1 MLVIS
6 RRVNETIVINNNI
19 YITITRIGNSQVK
32 VGVEAPESVRISREE
47 PCSRTIRKAISLE
60 EKDISR

>member
-6 RRVNETIVINNNI
+6 RRINETIVINNNI

-32 VGVEAPESVRISREE
+32 VGIEAPENVRVSREE
-47 PCSRTIRKAISLE
+47 PCGKVIRKTISLE
-60 EKDISR
+60 EKDLSR

>member
-6 RRVNETIVINNNI
+6 RRINETIVINNNI

-32 VGVEAPESVRISREE
+32 VGIEAPESVRVSREE
-47 PCSRTIRKAISLE
+47 PCGKVIRKTISLE
-60 EKDISR
+60 EKNLSR

>member
-6 RRVNETIVINNNI
+6 RRINETIVINNNI

-32 VGVEAPESVRISREE
+32 IGIEAPENVRVSREE
-47 PCSRTIRKAISLE
+47 PCGKVIRKTISLE
-60 EKDISR
+60 EKNLSR